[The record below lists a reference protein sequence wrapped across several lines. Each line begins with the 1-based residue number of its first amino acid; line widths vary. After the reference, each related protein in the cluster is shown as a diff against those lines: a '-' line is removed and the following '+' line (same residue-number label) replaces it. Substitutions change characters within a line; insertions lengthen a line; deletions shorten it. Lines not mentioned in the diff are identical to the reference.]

1 MKPGSSVRSS
11 LTTELVLRAYRVGYF
26 PMADSRT
33 GEISWYSPD
42 PRAIIPLDGLHV
54 SRSLRNRINKRT
66 YDIRLDT
73 AFEDVIRACAGRK
86 ETWISQEIID
96 VFVKLHHQGYAHSV
110 ESWNSGKLTGGLYGV
125 SIGGAF
131 FGESMFSL
139 MTDASKVAL
148 VFLVVHLRNSGFT
161 LLDVQFITRH
171 LASLGA
177 REISRS
183 VYIEKL
189 HRALSAG
196 VSFHPSRYTK
206 LEPRS

>member
-66 YDIRLDT
+66 YDVRIDT
-73 AFEDVIRACAGRK
+73 AFEDVIRSCAGRK

-96 VFVKLHHQGYAHSV
+96 VFVELHRQGYAHSV
-110 ESWNSGKLTGGLYGV
+110 ESWDSGKLTGGLYGV

-148 VFLVVHLRNSGFT
+148 VFLVVHLRDSGFT

-177 REISRS
+177 MEISRS
-183 VYIEKL
+183 VYFEKL

-196 VSFHPSRYTK
+196 VSFHPSRYAPG
-206 LEPRS
+206 E